1 MSKRVRQGVPSIKQ
15 VLPAE
20 KTIGV
25 RAFVRTP
32 FHTPCPARYSVLHLL
47 GVLSGG
53 NEPPFTQGRLWFVRS
68 ESLSVF
74 PDKHCFCGHK
84 SEAPREQKLGYNVIK
99 ALKSSVSLIGSKQRL
114 LFKHRMKSSISVI
127 SESVTGC
134 SSSISENSGEV
145 NFIVFWRLIFVI
157 SSAWYLAFFNS
168 SNTRS
173 YCCVLQKQMALLIEL
188 YCRVL

>member
-1 MSKRVRQGVPSIKQ
+1 MKEKKEKKRAAMPPVLRFLWGKKSAMCEARCPTSPRKGQSARRSRELPLHRRANKMVHSLAQGS
-15 VLPAE
+15 
-20 KTIGV
+20 
-25 RAFVRTP
+25 
-32 FHTPCPARYSVLHLL
+32 
-47 GVLSGG
+47 
-53 NEPPFTQGRLWFVRS
+53 LWFVRS

-74 PDKHCFCGHK
+74 PDKHCLCGHK

-145 NFIVFWRLIFVI
+145 NFIVFW
-157 SSAWYLAFFNS
+157 
-168 SNTRS
+168 
-173 YCCVLQKQMALLIEL
+173 
-188 YCRVL
+188 

>member
-1 MSKRVRQGVPSIKQ
+1 MSRLSDHYLTKKASKGVPSIKQ

-53 NEPPFTQGRLWFVRS
+53 NEPPLCKGRWLAKQDGGFVKAKISSKTIPQPPSASAHFTQGSLWFVRS

-74 PDKHCFCGHK
+74 PDKHCFCGRK
-84 SEAPREQKLGYNVIK
+84 SEAPCEQKLGYNVIK
-99 ALKSSVSLIGSKQRL
+99 ALKSSVFLIGSKQRL

-145 NFIVFWRLIFVI
+145 NFIVFW
-157 SSAWYLAFFNS
+157 
-168 SNTRS
+168 
-173 YCCVLQKQMALLIEL
+173 
-188 YCRVL
+188 

>member
-1 MSKRVRQGVPSIKQ
+1 MFVLLFTRLALQGIV
-15 VLPAE
+15 
-20 KTIGV
+20 
-25 RAFVRTP
+25 
-32 FHTPCPARYSVLHLL
+32 CLHLL

-53 NEPPFTQGRLWFVRS
+53 NEPPLCKGSLWFVRS

-145 NFIVFWRLIFVI
+145 NFIVFW
-157 SSAWYLAFFNS
+157 
-168 SNTRS
+168 
-173 YCCVLQKQMALLIEL
+173 
-188 YCRVL
+188 

>member
-1 MSKRVRQGVPSIKQ
+1 MCTKVS
-15 VLPAE
+15 PAPHQ
-20 KTIGV
+20 KSHPNGGFHKAGFTCRKNNRSTGIC
-25 RAFVRTP
+25 RTP

-53 NEPPFTQGRLWFVRS
+53 NEPPLCKGRWLAKQDGGFVKAKISSKTIPQPPSASAPFTQGSLWFVRS

-99 ALKSSVSLIGSKQRL
+99 ALKPSVSLIGSKQRL

-145 NFIVFWRLIFVI
+145 NFIVFW
-157 SSAWYLAFFNS
+157 
-168 SNTRS
+168 
-173 YCCVLQKQMALLIEL
+173 
-188 YCRVL
+188 

>member
-1 MSKRVRQGVPSIKQ
+1 MSRRSEQHLTKKASKGVPSIKQ

-20 KTIGV
+20 KNKRST
-25 RAFVRTP
+25 
-32 FHTPCPARYSVLHLL
+32 SVLFVLL
-47 GVLSGG
+47 FTRLVLQGIVCYTFLVYCRAVLCKGRWLAKQDGG
-53 NEPPFTQGRLWFVRS
+53 IVKAKISSKTIPQPPSASAPFTQGSLWFVRS

-145 NFIVFWRLIFVI
+145 NFIVFW
-157 SSAWYLAFFNS
+157 
-168 SNTRS
+168 
-173 YCCVLQKQMALLIEL
+173 
-188 YCRVL
+188 

>member
-1 MSKRVRQGVPSIKQ
+1 MNARGRTQFAPT
-15 VLPAE
+15 E
-20 KTIGV
+20 KD
-25 RAFVRTP
+25 REHENSLSF

-53 NEPPFTQGRLWFVRS
+53 NEPPFAQGRLWFVRS

-145 NFIVFWRLIFVI
+145 NFIVFW
-157 SSAWYLAFFNS
+157 
-168 SNTRS
+168 
-173 YCCVLQKQMALLIEL
+173 
-188 YCRVL
+188 

>member
-1 MSKRVRQGVPSIKQ
+1 MPSIKQ

-32 FHTPCPARYSVLHLL
+32 FHTPCPARYYSVLHLL

-53 NEPPFTQGRLWFVRS
+53 NEPPLCKGSLWFVRS
-68 ESLSVF
+68 ERLSVF

-84 SEAPREQKLGYNVIK
+84 SEAPREQKLGYNAIK

-145 NFIVFWRLIFVI
+145 NFIVFW
-157 SSAWYLAFFNS
+157 
-168 SNTRS
+168 
-173 YCCVLQKQMALLIEL
+173 
-188 YCRVL
+188 